1 MDLLSTLPGECL
13 SEILQRTSPADAMR
27 FATISKASKSA
38 ADSDAVWD
46 KFLPEDWPEI
56 ISRSVFPVVY
66 SNNKELYFI
75 LCNSPIL
82 LDAGK
87 LSFSLEKG
95 NGKKCYM
102 VGARELEI
110 IWCGNT
116 PMYWD
121 LTSHPDS
128 RFSEVAL
135 LKIVH
140 WLEIRGTINTRML
153 SSNTIYGCYLV
164 FKLDWNP
171 YGLQSANAFVRFTDD
186 GVGGDSDERAVIL
199 DHFGRENAREC
210 HSRTGEEP
218 VRIGDGLTEIAKV
231 HLQRPDGSEQSGRVA
246 VGRGDGWMEVELGS
260 FYNDR
265 GDDGVVETWLLGK
278 EGYQGKSG
286 LIVQGIEFRPN
297 P

>member
-13 SEILQRTSPADAMR
+13 SEILQRTSPADASR
-27 FATISKASKSA
+27 FATVSKGSKSA
-38 ADSDAVWD
+38 ADSDAVWVR
-46 KFLPEDWPEI
+46 FLPEDWPEI
-56 ISRSVFPVVY
+56 ISRSVSPVVY
-66 SNNKELYFI
+66 ANNKELYFS

-87 LSFSLEKG
+87 LSFSLEKR
-95 NGKKCYM
+95 NGKICYM
-102 VGARELEI
+102 MAARELEI

-116 PMYWD
+116 PQYWD
-121 LTSHPDS
+121 LRSHPDS

-140 WLEIRGTINTRML
+140 WLEIRGAINTRML
-153 SSNTIYGCYLV
+153 SSDTVYGCYLV
-164 FKLDWNP
+164 FKLGRNP
-171 YGLQSANAFVRFTDD
+171 YGLQSANAFVRFTNDEVD
-186 GVGGDSDERAVIL
+186 GDDERAAIL
-199 DHFGRENAREC
+199 GHFARENDRDR
-210 HSRTGEEP
+210 HSRTGEAP

-265 GDDGVVETWLLGK
+265 GDDGVVETMLLGR

-286 LIVQGIEFRPN
+286 LIVQGIEFRPKS
-297 P
+297 